1 MVGVGEGS
9 PVAVALRHT
18 RKGRL
23 SYDRSW
29 DRDRSVERVLREV
42 TGGLGSLGLYREEGE
57 GGELEEQEESNLSAV
72 EEVLRSAEKAAPPS
86 PSTPS
91 LPPLTTLPLLRT
103 SERKVGVRKGEEEVV
118 RGSEEV
124 RGAGE
129 ETRGS
134 EGDTS
139 PSMLSPSTPS
149 PLDSSI
155 FSYSTPDLLRSV
167 ARKGPRVDLAK
178 IRLPDHL
185 LVGRRQEVEVKEEV
199 VKVEEVQSAVEEE
212 LLVYEEKRRED
223 AVKRQQE
230 RRRRWDKEAEKRAEE
245 AREQM
250 EEERRGREEGREE
263 EEEGLEEGEIERRVE
278 ERLVEVQHERE
289 ERQREL
295 ILLARREEEEAREEG
310 ERRRRCKEQT
320 SRLAPLHTRI
330 KGRVQALL
338 TFWTHQ
344 QDKTVFSEEVT
355 TGVPAVLSQCNVLLK
370 EAREEVG
377 EGRAEE
383 GLWGRL
389 ASLEQSL
396 GGILAKVELDMAAK
410 LAREKEKV
418 EEEQR
423 RMEEEE
429 KRRREVEEEARRA
442 AAAPPAAA
450 PPPAAPLVAPVAPVA
465 PVATTS
471 APLPASSADNEG
483 WYASVKKFKEDYVKD
498 VKFEDK
504 DKPYKFNLQKAV
516 NTPLNSLS
524 GVSPT
529 HLQDKVDKLVSLL
542 SGETV
547 TVVDRQLSV
556 ASHPHARSSL
566 ILPSLLLASSDS
578 SPTSSPPP
586 TPLLPPLLLL
596 SSSPPYSSTRPSANL
611 PT

>member
-1 MVGVGEGS
+1 M
-9 PVAVALRHT
+9 AVL
-18 RKGRL
+18 
-23 SYDRSW
+23 
-29 DRDRSVERVLREV
+29 
-42 TGGLGSLGLYREEGE
+42 
-57 GGELEEQEESNLSAV
+57 
-72 EEVLRSAEKAAPPS
+72 
-86 PSTPS
+86 
-91 LPPLTTLPLLRT
+91 
-103 SERKVGVRKGEEEVV
+103 
-118 RGSEEV
+118 
-124 RGAGE
+124 
-129 ETRGS
+129 
-134 EGDTS
+134 
-139 PSMLSPSTPS
+139 
-149 PLDSSI
+149 
-155 FSYSTPDLLRSV
+155 
-167 ARKGPRVDLAK
+167 
-178 IRLPDHL
+178 
-185 LVGRRQEVEVKEEV
+185 
-199 VKVEEVQSAVEEE
+199 
-212 LLVYEEKRRED
+212 
-223 AVKRQQE
+223 
-230 RRRRWDKEAEKRAEE
+230 
-245 AREQM
+245 
-250 EEERRGREEGREE
+250 
-263 EEEGLEEGEIERRVE
+263 RRVE
-278 ERLVEVQHERE
+278 ERLVEGQHERE

-410 LAREKEKV
+410 LARE
-418 EEEQR
+418 
-423 RMEEEE
+423 
-429 KRRREVEEEARRA
+429 EEEARRA
-442 AAAPPAAA
+442 AAAPPAAI

-556 ASHPHARSSL
+556 ASHPHARKFCMALAAKKIAKQGEEVVSSDPKSAFPAATL
-566 ILPSLLLASSDS
+566 AVALWDRFPEFGFLLLAYLFECCPFLVPVHPQRTEGESDKQWYERLGYKYEGGEVEKQDKYLKRLSGVARLYSALSVVHLPKASPNTTHPHSLQRLWSWLASLTSLSPHTDVSASLLLQVLEVGGSSLCARYGRQLGK
-578 SPTSSPPP
+578 
-586 TPLLPPLLLL
+586 LLQLLLQQ
-596 SSSPPYSSTRPSANL
+596 YL
-611 PT
+611 PLMESD

>member
-1 MVGVGEGS
+1 M
-9 PVAVALRHT
+9 AVL
-18 RKGRL
+18 
-23 SYDRSW
+23 
-29 DRDRSVERVLREV
+29 
-42 TGGLGSLGLYREEGE
+42 
-57 GGELEEQEESNLSAV
+57 
-72 EEVLRSAEKAAPPS
+72 
-86 PSTPS
+86 
-91 LPPLTTLPLLRT
+91 
-103 SERKVGVRKGEEEVV
+103 
-118 RGSEEV
+118 
-124 RGAGE
+124 
-129 ETRGS
+129 
-134 EGDTS
+134 
-139 PSMLSPSTPS
+139 
-149 PLDSSI
+149 
-155 FSYSTPDLLRSV
+155 
-167 ARKGPRVDLAK
+167 
-178 IRLPDHL
+178 
-185 LVGRRQEVEVKEEV
+185 
-199 VKVEEVQSAVEEE
+199 
-212 LLVYEEKRRED
+212 
-223 AVKRQQE
+223 
-230 RRRRWDKEAEKRAEE
+230 
-245 AREQM
+245 
-250 EEERRGREEGREE
+250 
-263 EEEGLEEGEIERRVE
+263 RRVE
-278 ERLVEVQHERE
+278 ERLVEGQHERE

-396 GGILAKVELDMAAK
+396 GGILAKVESDMAAK

-442 AAAPPAAA
+442 AAAPPAAT
-450 PPPAAPLVAPVAPVA
+450 PPPAAPLVAPVA

-547 TVVDRQLSV
+547 TVVDRQLSA

-566 ILPSLLLASSDS
+566 ILPS
-578 SPTSSPPP
+578 PP
-586 TPLLPPLLLL
+586 TLLLLL
-596 SSSPPYSSTRPSANL
+596 SHLLPSSYSSP
-611 PT
+611 